1 MRFVAQT
8 LANLPLESVL
18 PAWKGYRTTAVDVRQ
33 VDYAS
38 FPQLFRFQTRLLLPS
53 LLSIIIRKVM
63 SILNPRQFQSPARLE
78 FEDGEPVSFQVEYD
92 DKQKPRA
99 RALEV

>member
-8 LANLPLESVL
+8 LAYLPLESVL
-18 PAWKGYRTTAVDVRQ
+18 PAWKAVDVKQ
-33 VDYAS
+33 VGYTS

-53 LLSIIIRKVM
+53 LLSMIIKNVI
-63 SILNPRQFQSPARLE
+63 SILNPRQFEPPARLE